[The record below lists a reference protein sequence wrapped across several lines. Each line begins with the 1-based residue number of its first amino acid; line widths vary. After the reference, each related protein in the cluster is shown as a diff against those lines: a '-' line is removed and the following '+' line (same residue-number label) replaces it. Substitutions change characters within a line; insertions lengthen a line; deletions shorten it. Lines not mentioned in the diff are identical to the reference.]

1 MALIAG
7 ARVARTAFRAFSSSA
22 RRVTVVAH
30 EYGHTGRPLPTFACD
45 GPGNITFAD
54 GGGGDGGG
62 PAAKEVTLR
71 DIPDVPGGFIL
82 ENVLTDEECA
92 QFVAATES
100 MGYDEDAPVS
110 LPHSFRHMENVNW
123 LVDETIP
130 ATIFDRVAGVLP
142 AEAQEVAP
150 GAEALGIN
158 ARFRCYK
165 YGGGD
170 YFQFHTD
177 GSWPGSLAVAR
188 SDDGARELVWDAW
201 GGGGVAWSQLTF
213 LLLLSDGYEGGRTL
227 FETAEGDVVAV
238 RTPKGGALC
247 FPHGGHPQHVR
258 HAGETVESGLKYMIR
273 TELLYRRTPES
284 DAFQHG
290 WFRDGSGQ
298 G

>member
-1 MALIAG
+1 MFLHHIA
-7 ARVARTAFRAFSSSA
+7 ARSGFAARAARHFSSVDIS
-22 RRVTVVAH
+22 VIAH
-30 EYGHTGRPLPTFACD
+30 EYGHSGRPLPTFTCD
-45 GPGNITFAD
+45 NPGNITWSDD
-54 GGGGDGGG
+54 GGR
-62 PAAKEVTLR
+62 PPTSLC
-71 DIPDVPGGFIL
+71 DIPDVPGAFIL
-82 ENVLTDEECA
+82 ENVLTDAECG
-92 QFVAATES
+92 QFVSATEQ

-123 LVDETIP
+123 LVDAGIP
-130 ATIFDRVAGVLP
+130 STVFDRVSDVLP
-142 AEAQEVAP
+142 PAAKEVAP

-165 YGGGD
+165 YAGGD
-170 YFQFHTD
+170 YFKFHTD
-177 GSWPGSLAVAR
+177 GSWPGSLVVT
-188 SDDGARELVWDAW
+188 DDADGTKKMIWDAF

-227 FETAEGDVVAV
+227 FETGGGEVVAV

-273 TELLYRRTPES
+273 TELLYRRTAES

-298 G
+298 